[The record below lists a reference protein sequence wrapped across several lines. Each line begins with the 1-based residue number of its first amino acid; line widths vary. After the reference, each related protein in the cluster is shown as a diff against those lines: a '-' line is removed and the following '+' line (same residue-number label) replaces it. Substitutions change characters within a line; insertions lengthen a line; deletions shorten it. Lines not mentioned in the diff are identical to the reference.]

1 MFFPLVALVVVEARD
16 IILTLF
22 TAKYAASIPL
32 FRVWS
37 GLILLATLQVDGVL
51 RVFAETRFLFLLN
64 LIRLS
69 ITGGLLIPALTN
81 LHLIGPVM
89 VILLATV
96 VFKLLALGRMT
107 RLLGVGLRQL
117 LPWRRIVTLVSAS
130 IIPAAGAIPLK
141 MVVTMRP
148 VASLLT
154 VSGVYSAVY
163 CLLAWR
169 FHLLTAGEEHAI
181 RNWLRRKILKRSDDL
196 SSGDR
201 NGVQQLCVES
211 QASSV

>member
-1 MFFPLVALVVVEARD
+1 
-16 IILTLF
+16 
-22 TAKYAASIPL
+22 
-32 FRVWS
+32 
-37 GLILLATLQVDGVL
+37 
-51 RVFAETRFLFLLN
+51 
-64 LIRLS
+64 
-69 ITGGLLIPALTN
+69 
-81 LHLIGPVM
+81 
-89 VILLATV
+89 
-96 VFKLLALGRMT
+96 MT

-117 LPWRRIVTLVSAS
+117 LPWRRIVTLVKGVDNPGGWSNS
-130 IIPAAGAIPLK
+130 LK

-169 FHLLTAGEEHAI
+169 FRLLTAGEEHAI

-201 NGVQQLCVES
+201 NGVQQSYVSES
-211 QASSV
+211 QASSA